1 MGNQPPKRCPNG
13 PGSSRA
19 PKLFEPDTLEII
31 DFESKS
37 GIVRAFW
44 LRKDLLNAVVV
55 FQYFSIKL
63 KKTCLLNFQ
72 KTPLVMLHGWGCG
85 SGYFHKLN
93 PFLARDR
100 GVNSYYFNFRH

>member
-1 MGNQPPKRCPNG
+1 MGNKPPQRCPHG

-44 LRKDLLNAVVV
+44 LRKDLLNAVIVL
-55 FQYFSIKL
+55 QY
-63 KKTCLLNFQ
+63 
-72 KTPLVMLHGWGCG
+72 
-85 SGYFHKLN
+85 
-93 PFLARDR
+93 
-100 GVNSYYFNFRH
+100 

>member
-63 KKTCLLNFQ
+63 KKYLFIELSENTF
-72 KTPLVMLHGWGCG
+72 
-85 SGYFHKLN
+85 GYAPWL
-93 PFLARDR
+93 
-100 GVNSYYFNFRH
+100 GMWFRILS